1 MSLNVKTLKL
11 YIRLLLLLLLQ
22 TDYANSIC
30 SQPFSDKMS
39 SLKEKLQAHSIP
51 SLQYLCVAYSGLEF
65 GVVVS
70 GFQYLAGCVFL
81 SYTAT

>member
-1 MSLNVKTLKL
+1 
-11 YIRLLLLLLLQ
+11 
-22 TDYANSIC
+22 
-30 SQPFSDKMS
+30 MS

-65 GVVVS
+65 GAVVS

-81 SYTAT
+81 SYTATWAVKCSFFLGISKVLQEPPTGLLHL